1 MDCMVERKERTPKEI
16 ASLPHVV
23 SVRAL
28 EDYELEVIFENGE
41 RRIFDLKPYMTH
53 GVFMRLKDR
62 SLFEGVRVVAG
73 SIEWP
78 GEIDLS
84 YETLYIQGKPISEP
98 RNKNS
103 KESETRDTDT
113 GVDRLV
119 KNRRSHYSSSSRP
132 SISTEEGL
140 DIANKMVR
148 TAEEN
153 RVNCAL
159 CGGLAMHVYGF
170 TRATVDVDFIAAARL
185 PLPAARE
192 LEMGGEAYTVQ
203 SDEAKEIEVAWII
216 RADDKKEVYEAALA
230 GATSTEDGLPII
242 TPEWMVILKYLAGR
256 GKDQIDLMWLLRE
269 EGLVD
274 RELVKEHITVLFGRH
289 AFWPLADMENLF
301 LEADV
306 MKARDQNGE

>member
-1 MDCMVERKERTPKEI
+1 MEPPYVT
-16 ASLPHVV
+16 

-28 EDYELEVIFENGE
+28 DDYRLAVVFDNGE
-41 RRIFDLKPYMTH
+41 RRIFDVKPYMSH
-53 GVFMRLKDR
+53 GVFSRLR
-62 SLFEGVRVVAG
+62 HSSLFKAVRVVAG

-84 YETLYIQGKPISEP
+84 YETLYIQGQPISEP
-98 RNKNS
+98 GDRNRTKS
-103 KESETRDTDT
+103 KTRDI
-113 GVDRLV
+113 GAPRDRLV
-119 KNRRSHYSSSSRP
+119 KDRRSHYNSLSQP

-140 DIANKMVR
+140 DIANKMVK
-148 TAEEN
+148 TAQEN

-170 TRATVDVDFIAAARL
+170 TRATVDVDFIATARL
-185 PLPAARE
+185 PLRAARD
-192 LEMGGEAYTVQ
+192 LEMGGEAYNVQ
-203 SDEAKEIEVAWII
+203 SAEQKEIEVDWIV
-216 RADDKKEVYEAALA
+216 RDDDKKEVYEAALV
-230 GATSTEDGLPII
+230 GAVSTEKGLPII
-242 TPEWMVILKYLAGR
+242 TTEWMVILKYLAGR

-274 RELVKEHITVLFGRH
+274 RELVKQHISSLFGRY
-289 AFWPLADMENLF
+289 AFWPLADMDNLF

>member
-1 MDCMVERKERTPKEI
+1 MVHRKERTPQEI

-23 SVRAL
+23 SVLPL
-28 EDYELEVIFENGE
+28 ENYVLEVTFENGE
-41 RRIFDLKPYMTH
+41 RRMFDVKPYMTH
-53 GVFMRLKDR
+53 GVFTQLNDR
-62 SLFEGVRVVAG
+62 SLFDAVRVVAG
-73 SIEWP
+73 SIEWL

-84 YETLYIQGKPISEP
+84 YETLYIQGRPISEP
-98 RNKNS
+98 GNISRMKSSNKTQN
-103 KESETRDTDT
+103 TGV

-119 KNRRSHYSSSSRP
+119 KDKRSQYISSSRS

-140 DIANKMVR
+140 DIANKMVK

-185 PLPAARE
+185 PLRAARD
-192 LEMGGEAYTVQ
+192 LEKGGEAYNVQ
-203 SDEAKEIEVAWII
+203 SDEQTEIEVDWIV
-216 RADDKKEVYEAALA
+216 RDDDKKEVYDAALA
-230 GATSTEDGLPII
+230 GATSTENGLPII

-274 RELVKEHITVLFGRH
+274 RELVKQHVSDLFGRY